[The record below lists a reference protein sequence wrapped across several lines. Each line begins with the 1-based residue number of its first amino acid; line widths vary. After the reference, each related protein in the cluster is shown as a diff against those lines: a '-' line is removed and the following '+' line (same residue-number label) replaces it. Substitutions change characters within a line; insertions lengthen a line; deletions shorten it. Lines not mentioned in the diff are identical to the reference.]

1 MTKTGLGIL
10 LALPMLATSAYAYRT
25 ASPNGAVVA
34 SFNLENGVPTYSVDY
49 KGSKVILPSRMGF
62 QLAATDD
69 LTDGFS
75 VIGVDSCSFSET
87 WHPVWGENSDICNNY
102 NEFVAKLRQDKTGRR
117 MDVRFRVYDDGVGF
131 RYEFPQEEPFNF
143 FILKDERTEFAMP
156 GDLTAWWIPGDYDT
170 QEYEY
175 NESRLSQIR
184 EIYPKAVAVNLNQKH
199 PFSPTGVQTS
209 LQMKTDDGIYIGK
222 FS

>member
-1 MTKTGLGIL
+1 
-10 LALPMLATSAYAYRT
+10 MLATSAYAYRT

-131 RYEFPQEEPFNF
+131 RYEFPQEESFNF
-143 FILKDERTEFAMP
+143 FILKDERTEFHARRP
-156 GDLTAWWIPGDYDT
+156 DGLVDT
-170 QEYEY
+170 G
-175 NESRLSQIR
+175 RLR
-184 EIYPKAVAVNLNQKH
+184 H
-199 PFSPTGVQTS
+199 TG
-209 LQMKTDDGIYIGK
+209 I
-222 FS
+222 